1 MEVCIEMLVEYVTW
15 LQTWKEAVVAK
26 MRQQFCEV
34 ECAACERRPHV
45 AEEDTQEA
53 CYARM
58 PPLYPLSRDPS
69 ANLAERLHAL

>member
-15 LQTWKEAVVAK
+15 LQTWKEAVAAK

-45 AEEDTQEA
+45 AEEDTGGVL
-53 CYARM
+53 CSYAASVSIEQGSICK
-58 PPLYPLSRDPS
+58 LG
-69 ANLAERLHAL
+69 